1 MNELYS
7 KKEIV
12 VLLENYYSFD
22 DLKDEK
28 IDLDIALESEIFSG
42 KERLFL
48 ALSYA
53 LELNFLKVMKL
64 SNFYFEEIEEV
75 AKSVFEKLEAVL
87 NGYKVDSKKYENY
100 ECTSLDDYI
109 KSVQTKHINIFKLS
123 YSIRRDLLVWLALDN
138 EDLALSALGLKV
150 EDEWLENVSKNSKY
164 YYEVPSKKRKNS
176 TNDELYR
183 QDLNNSV
190 TYYSDFYARF

>member
-164 YYEVPSKKRKNS
+164 YYEVPSKKGKILLMMS
-176 TNDELYR
+176 YTDKI
-183 QDLNNSV
+183 
-190 TYYSDFYARF
+190 